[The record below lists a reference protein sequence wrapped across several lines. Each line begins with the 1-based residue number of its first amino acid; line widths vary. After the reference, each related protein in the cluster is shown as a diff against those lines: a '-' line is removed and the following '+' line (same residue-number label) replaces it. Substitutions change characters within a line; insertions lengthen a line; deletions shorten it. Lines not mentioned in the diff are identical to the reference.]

1 MLQKMEN
8 ILVVG
13 PREDDTA
20 LIDLLYQTGALHLE
34 DVTSIYP
41 WLSLSGH
48 PDLVYAD
55 EISSLL
61 LRIGGILQI
70 LPADEAKTIPGGEE
84 TGETSRM
91 ETGALIEQASAIC
104 GSLDTEIRRS
114 EGRKSELELKM
125 VTLTRYERVFLK
137 VFPLERQLPRLD
149 GVEVTILI
157 IQKEYEEI
165 LGIIRSFFS
174 SITRNQFE
182 LISEDLDEK
191 NLAVITVFSKKY
203 SERIHEYL
211 YSKNINEVRIPV
223 EYSDMPLD
231 EAMIQLEK
239 DRQAAGREIRM
250 IEERFGQLSREWY
263 HELAD
268 VQAALR
274 DRQAEMT
281 AYANFGET
289 AYTVF
294 VKGWIPRKELKR
306 LRKALIDAFGDRVVL
321 TVLPVTTEM
330 LDLVPVSY
338 NNPFWVRPFEF
349 FMQLVGLPR
358 YREVDPTLLT
368 AISFPLFFGLIVGD
382 IGYGLVILLFSL
394 LLRHKFPDI
403 PWIQQI
409 GSILLIS
416 SIPAIFF
423 GYVFGEFFGDFA
435 EHMGWLHPV
444 HLFGITWNRLEAII
458 PLLILT
464 VGIGA
469 CHIFLDLFIGAY
481 NAAVRR
487 KRKHLC
493 EKCGMIGVLTG
504 IILLLLTMT
513 GLAAG
518 TLIFPS
524 LLILLVSLVLL
535 IYGGGV
541 LAGIEIMGTLGNIMS
556 YSRLMAIGLASVILA
571 VVANRLGGEIG
582 ILAVGVVIA
591 VLLHGMNIGLAM
603 FSPSIHSMRLHIVEF
618 FSKFY
623 SGGGVPYRPFGRD
636 KPD

>member
-114 EGRKSELELKM
+114 EERKSELELKM

-149 GVEVTILI
+149 GFEVTILI

-211 YSKNINEVRIPV
+211 YSK
-223 EYSDMPLD
+223 
-231 EAMIQLEK
+231 
-239 DRQAAGREIRM
+239 
-250 IEERFGQLSREWY
+250 
-263 HELAD
+263 
-268 VQAALR
+268 
-274 DRQAEMT
+274 
-281 AYANFGET
+281 
-289 AYTVF
+289 
-294 VKGWIPRKELKR
+294 
-306 LRKALIDAFGDRVVL
+306 
-321 TVLPVTTEM
+321 
-330 LDLVPVSY
+330 
-338 NNPFWVRPFEF
+338 
-349 FMQLVGLPR
+349 
-358 YREVDPTLLT
+358 
-368 AISFPLFFGLIVGD
+368 
-382 IGYGLVILLFSL
+382 
-394 LLRHKFPDI
+394 
-403 PWIQQI
+403 
-409 GSILLIS
+409 
-416 SIPAIFF
+416 
-423 GYVFGEFFGDFA
+423 
-435 EHMGWLHPV
+435 
-444 HLFGITWNRLEAII
+444 
-458 PLLILT
+458 
-464 VGIGA
+464 
-469 CHIFLDLFIGAY
+469 
-481 NAAVRR
+481 
-487 KRKHLC
+487 KHQRSPHS
-493 EKCGMIGVLTG
+493 G
-504 IILLLLTMT
+504 
-513 GLAAG
+513 
-518 TLIFPS
+518 
-524 LLILLVSLVLL
+524 
-535 IYGGGV
+535 
-541 LAGIEIMGTLGNIMS
+541 
-556 YSRLMAIGLASVILA
+556 
-571 VVANRLGGEIG
+571 G
-582 ILAVGVVIA
+582 ILGYA
-591 VLLHGMNIGLAM
+591 
-603 FSPSIHSMRLHIVEF
+603 S
-618 FSKFY
+618 
-623 SGGGVPYRPFGRD
+623 
-636 KPD
+636 